1 MSELRFIAYGT
12 PRPQGSVKAF
22 VRGNR
27 ASITSDNTK
36 LKPYRHTLTQVAMEK
51 LSEMGLQAPLCPRG
65 VAVEVSVLWTL
76 AKPKSK
82 PKRVTQPTCKPDTD
96 KLCRAVLD
104 SLTGVGYEDDAQVV
118 MLVARKQYGAPEQ
131 TEVTVR
137 GYSHEAL
144 LRALGPAQT
153 KGSAA

>member
-1 MSELRFIAYGT
+1 MTEASSLTRPIYELRFTAFGT
-12 PRPQGSVKAF
+12 PRPQGSAKAF

-27 ASITSDNTK
+27 AFITSDNAK
-36 LKPYRHTLTQVAMEK
+36 LKPYRHTLTQVANEELRK
-51 LSEMGLQAPLCPRG
+51 TLPEGPLCPRG
-65 VAVEVSVLWTL
+65 VPVEVFVLWTL

-118 MLVARKQYGAPEQ
+118 SLVARKQYGSPER
-131 TEVTVR
+131 TEVRVR
-137 GYSHEAL
+137 AYEEVAF
-144 LRALGPAQT
+144 
-153 KGSAA
+153 